1 MSLLESTIVGRGNGS
16 YTLNLSYRWMEL
28 VGDEEKALD
37 GKYGEALAITYR
49 ILVAIGEATGA
60 KKLVPVKWAHISGVN
75 YNTIGDGGM
84 RFLEKFS
91 TTAKFAVKTTINPM
105 GYDRSKPEDIPH
117 SFQERQENI
126 ASSYGRMGATPSF
139 TCTPYEV
146 FDLPE
151 KGTVVSVAESNA
163 AVFSNSLL
171 GLMTNKE
178 SALSALAS
186 SVTGKTPL
194 SDLRLE
200 EARSPKIAIET
211 DFDFRTELDYGLLG
225 YFAGKSVNHSCVA
238 LSSINKLDTMQAK
251 ALCAAI
257 GTSGSCGMFT
267 FGGKA
272 KEKISFGKKESQSVM
287 DELSTANDG
296 DIITLGSPQLGINE
310 LNLLAQLT
318 ETKKFTRRCI
328 VFCSRAIYNNAVKIG
343 LAGKIEKS
351 GVDFRCDSCICLTPY
366 VTKDK
371 YDSVITNSV
380 KGAYYLTKS
389 NKVKVAL
396 KDIKTIAEEYTQ

>member
-1 MSLLESTIVGRGNGS
+1 
-16 YTLNLSYRWMEL
+16 MEL
-28 VGDEEKALD
+28 ARDEEKALE
-37 GKYGEALAITYR
+37 GNSGEALATAYR

-60 KKLVPVKWAHISGVN
+60 KKLAPVKWAHISGVN

-91 TTAKFAVKTTINPM
+91 TSAKFAIKTTINPM
-105 GYDRSKPEDIPH
+105 GYDRCKPEDIPQ

-126 ASSYGRMGATPSF
+126 ASSYERMGAKPSF

-146 FDLPE
+146 FELPQ
-151 KGTVVSVAESNA
+151 KGTVVSFAESNA

-171 GLMTNKE
+171 GLRTNKE

-200 EARSPKIAIET
+200 EARNPKTAIES

-225 YFAGKSVNHSCVA
+225 YFAGKAVKDSCVA
-238 LSSINKLDTMQAK
+238 LNNINKLDTIEAK
-251 ALCAAI
+251 ALCAAM

-267 FGGKA
+267 LGGKA
-272 KEKISFGKKESQSVM
+272 KEKISFGKKEAQAVM
-287 DELSTANDG
+287 DELSTADDA

-310 LNLLAQLT
+310 LKLLAKLT

-328 VFCSRAIYNNAVKIG
+328 VFCSRTIYNSALKIG

-351 GVDFRCDSCICLTPY
+351 GADFRCDSCTCLTPY
-366 VTKDK
+366 VTKDR
-371 YDSVITNSV
+371 YDAVITNSV
-380 KGAYYLTKS
+380 KGAYYLSKS

>member
-1 MSLLESTIVGRGNGS
+1 
-16 YTLNLSYRWMEL
+16 MEL
-28 VGDEEKALD
+28 ARDEEKALE
-37 GKYGEALAITYR
+37 GNSGEALATAYR

-60 KKLVPVKWAHISGVN
+60 KKLAPVKWAHISGVN

-91 TTAKFAVKTTINPM
+91 ASAKFAIKTTINPM
-105 GYDRSKPEDIPH
+105 GYDRCKPEDIPQ

-126 ASSYGRMGATPSF
+126 ASSYERMGAKPSF

-146 FDLPE
+146 FELPQ
-151 KGTVVSVAESNA
+151 KGTVVSFAESNA

-171 GLMTNKE
+171 GLRTNKE

-200 EARSPKIAIET
+200 EARNPKTAIES
-211 DFDFRTELDYGLLG
+211 DFDFSTELDYGLLG
-225 YFAGKSVNHSCVA
+225 YFAGKAVKDSCVA
-238 LSSINKLDTMQAK
+238 LNNINKLDTIQAK
-251 ALCAAI
+251 ALCAAM

-267 FGGKA
+267 LGGKA
-272 KEKISFGKKESQSVM
+272 KEKISFGKKEAQAVM
-287 DELSTANDG
+287 DELSTADDA

-310 LNLLAQLT
+310 LKLLAKLT

-328 VFCSRAIYNNAVKIG
+328 VFCSRTIYNSALKIG

-351 GVDFRCDSCICLTPY
+351 GADFRCDSCTCLTPY
-366 VTKDK
+366 VTKDR
-371 YDSVITNSV
+371 YDAVITNSV
-380 KGAYYLTKS
+380 KGAYYLSKS

>member
-1 MSLLESTIVGRGNGS
+1 
-16 YTLNLSYRWMEL
+16 MEL
-28 VGDEEKALD
+28 ARDEEKALD
-37 GKYGEALAITYR
+37 GNSGEALATAYR

-60 KKLVPVKWAHISGVN
+60 TKLVPAKWAHISGVN

-84 RFLEKFS
+84 RFLQRFS
-91 TTAKFAVKTTINPM
+91 TSAKFAIRTTINPM
-105 GYDRSKPEDIPH
+105 GYDRSKPEDVPH

-126 ASSYGRMGATPSF
+126 AGSYEEMGATPSF

-146 FDLPE
+146 FDVPQ
-151 KGTVVSVAESNA
+151 KGTIVSFAESNA

-171 GLMTNKE
+171 GLRTNKE

-186 SVTGKTPL
+186 AVTGKTPL

-200 EARSPKIAIET
+200 EARNPKIAVES

-225 YFAGKSVNHSCVA
+225 YFAGKTVRDSCVA
-238 LSSINKLDTMQAK
+238 LNCINKPHTIQTK

-272 KEKISFGKKESQSVM
+272 KEKIFFGKKEAQAVM
-287 DELSTANDG
+287 DELSTADNA
-296 DIITLGSPQLGINE
+296 DIIALGSPQLGINE
-310 LNLLAQLT
+310 LNLLAKLT

-328 VFCSRAIYNNAVKIG
+328 VFCSRTIYKNAVKVG

-351 GVDFRCDSCICLTPY
+351 GVDFRCDSCTCLTPY
-366 VTKDK
+366 VTKEG
-371 YDSVITNSV
+371 YDAVITNSV
-380 KGAYYLTKS
+380 KAAYYLSKY

-396 KDIKTIAEEYTQ
+396 KDIKTIAEEYMQ

>member
-1 MSLLESTIVGRGNGS
+1 
-16 YTLNLSYRWMEL
+16 MEL
-28 VGDEEKALD
+28 ARDEEKALE
-37 GKYGEALAITYR
+37 GNSGEALATAYR

-60 KKLVPVKWAHISGVN
+60 KKLAPVKWAHISGVN

-91 TTAKFAVKTTINPM
+91 ASAKFAIKTTINPM
-105 GYDRSKPEDIPH
+105 GYDRCKPEDIPQ

-126 ASSYGRMGATPSF
+126 SSSYGRMGAKPSF

-146 FDLPE
+146 FELPQ
-151 KGTVVSVAESNA
+151 KGTVVSFAESNA

-171 GLMTNKE
+171 GLRTNKE

-200 EARSPKIAIET
+200 EARNPKTAIES

-225 YFAGKSVNHSCVA
+225 YFAGKAVKDSCVA
-238 LSSINKLDTMQAK
+238 LNNINKLDTIQAK
-251 ALCAAI
+251 ALCAAM

-267 FGGKA
+267 LGGKA
-272 KEKISFGKKESQSVM
+272 KEKISFGKKEAQAVM
-287 DELSTANDG
+287 DELSTADDA

-310 LNLLAQLT
+310 LKLLAKLT

-328 VFCSRAIYNNAVKIG
+328 VFCSRTIYNSALKIG

-351 GVDFRCDSCICLTPY
+351 GADFRCDSCTCLTPY
-366 VTKDK
+366 VTKDR
-371 YDSVITNSV
+371 YDAVITNSV
-380 KGAYYLTKS
+380 KGAYYLSKS

>member
-1 MSLLESTIVGRGNGS
+1 
-16 YTLNLSYRWMEL
+16 MEL
-28 VGDEEKALD
+28 ARDEEKALE
-37 GKYGEALAITYR
+37 GNSGEALATAYR

-91 TTAKFAVKTTINPM
+91 ASAKFAIKTTINPM
-105 GYDRSKPEDIPH
+105 GYDRCKPEDIPQ

-126 ASSYGRMGATPSF
+126 ASSYERMGAKPSF

-146 FDLPE
+146 FELPQ
-151 KGTVVSVAESNA
+151 KGTVVSFAESNA

-171 GLMTNKE
+171 GLRTNKE

-186 SVTGKTPL
+186 SITGKTPL

-200 EARSPKIAIET
+200 EARNPKTAIES

-225 YFAGKSVNHSCVA
+225 YFAGKAVKDSCVA
-238 LSSINKLDTMQAK
+238 LNNINKLDTIQAK
-251 ALCAAI
+251 ALCAAM

-267 FGGKA
+267 LGGKA
-272 KEKISFGKKESQSVM
+272 KEKISFGKKEAQAVM
-287 DELSTANDG
+287 DELSTADDA

-310 LNLLAQLT
+310 LKLLAKLT

-328 VFCSRAIYNNAVKIG
+328 VFCSRTIYNSALKIG

-351 GVDFRCDSCICLTPY
+351 GADFRCDSCTCLTPY
-366 VTKDK
+366 VTKDR
-371 YDSVITNSV
+371 YDAVITNSV
-380 KGAYYLTKS
+380 KGAYYLSKS

>member
-1 MSLLESTIVGRGNGS
+1 
-16 YTLNLSYRWMEL
+16 MEL
-28 VGDEEKALD
+28 EKDEEKALE
-37 GKYGEALAITYR
+37 GNWGEALATAYR

-60 KKLVPVKWAHISGVN
+60 KKLVRTKWAHISGVN

-84 RFLEKFS
+84 RFLERFS
-91 TTAKFAVKTTINPM
+91 ASAKFAVKTTINPM
-105 GYDRSKPEDIPH
+105 GYDRSKPEDVPH

-126 ASSYGRMGATPSF
+126 AGSYERMGATTSF

-146 FDLPE
+146 FDLPQR
-151 KGTVVSVAESNA
+151 GTVVSFAESNA

-171 GLMTNKE
+171 GLKTNKE

-200 EARSPKIAIET
+200 EARNPKIAVES

-225 YFAGKSVNHSCVA
+225 YFAGKVVRDSSVA
-238 LSSINKLDTMQAK
+238 LNGVNKLDTIQAK
-251 ALCAAI
+251 ALCAAM

-267 FGGKA
+267 LGGKA
-272 KEKISFGKKESQSVM
+272 KEKIFFGKKEAQAVM
-287 DELSTANDG
+287 DELSITDSA

-310 LNLLAQLT
+310 LKLLAKLT

-328 VFCSRAIYNNAVKIG
+328 IFCSRTIYNNAVKVG

-351 GVDFRCDSCICLTPY
+351 GADFKSDSCTCLTPY
-366 VTKDK
+366 ITKDR
-371 YDSVITNSV
+371 YDAVITNSV
-380 KGAYYLTKS
+380 KGAYYLSNS

>member
-1 MSLLESTIVGRGNGS
+1 
-16 YTLNLSYRWMEL
+16 MEL
-28 VGDEEKALD
+28 ARDEEKALD
-37 GKYGEALAITYR
+37 GNCGEAIATAYR

-60 KKLVPVKWAHISGVN
+60 KKLVPAKWAHISGVN

-84 RFLEKFS
+84 QFLQRFS
-91 TTAKFAVKTTINPM
+91 TSAKFAVKTTINPM
-105 GYDRSKPEDIPH
+105 GYDRSRPEDIPH

-126 ASSYGRMGATPSF
+126 ASSYERMGATPSF

-146 FDLPE
+146 FDLPQR
-151 KGTVVSVAESNA
+151 GTVVSFAESNA

-171 GLMTNKE
+171 GLKTNKE

-186 SVTGKTPL
+186 SVTGKTSL

-200 EARSPKIAIET
+200 EARNPKIAVES

-225 YFAGKSVNHSCVA
+225 YFAGNAVRDNSCVA
-238 LSSINKLDTMQAK
+238 LNSINKPDIIEAK

-267 FGGKA
+267 LEGKT
-272 KEKISFGKKESQSVM
+272 KEKISFGKKEAQAVM
-287 DELSTANDG
+287 DELSTANNA

-310 LNLLAQLT
+310 LKLLAKLT
-318 ETKKFTRRCI
+318 ETKKFTKRCI
-328 VFCSRAIYNNAVKIG
+328 VFCSRTIYDYAVKVG

-351 GVDFRCDSCICLTPY
+351 GVDFRCDSCTCLTPY
-366 VTKDK
+366 VTKDR
-371 YDSVITNSV
+371 YDAVITNSV
-380 KGAYYLTKS
+380 KGAYYLSKF

>member
-1 MSLLESTIVGRGNGS
+1 
-16 YTLNLSYRWMEL
+16 MEL
-28 VGDEEKALD
+28 GRDEEKALE
-37 GKYGEALAITYR
+37 GNSGEALATAYR

-60 KKLVPVKWAHISGVN
+60 KKLAPVKWAHISGVN

-91 TTAKFAVKTTINPM
+91 ACAKFAIKTTINPM
-105 GYDRSKPEDIPH
+105 GYDRCKPEDIPQ

-126 ASSYGRMGATPSF
+126 ASSYERMGAKPSF

-146 FDLPE
+146 FELPQ
-151 KGTVVSVAESNA
+151 KGTVVSFAESNA

-171 GLMTNKE
+171 GLRTNKE

-200 EARSPKIAIET
+200 EARNPKTAIES

-225 YFAGKSVNHSCVA
+225 YFAGKAVKDSCVA
-238 LSSINKLDTMQAK
+238 LNNINKLDTIQAK
-251 ALCAAI
+251 ALCAAM

-267 FGGKA
+267 LGGKA
-272 KEKISFGKKESQSVM
+272 KEKISFGKKEAQAVM
-287 DELSTANDG
+287 DELSTADDA

-310 LNLLAQLT
+310 MKLLAKLT

-328 VFCSRAIYNNAVKIG
+328 IFCSRTIYNSALKIG

-351 GVDFRCDSCICLTPY
+351 GADFRCDSCTCLTPY
-366 VTKDK
+366 VTKDR
-371 YDSVITNSV
+371 YDAVITNSV
-380 KGAYYLTKS
+380 KGAYYLSKS

>member
-1 MSLLESTIVGRGNGS
+1 
-16 YTLNLSYRWMEL
+16 MEL
-28 VGDEEKALD
+28 ARYEEKALED
-37 GKYGEALAITYR
+37 NSGEALATAYR

-91 TTAKFAVKTTINPM
+91 ASAKFAIKTTINPM
-105 GYDRSKPEDIPH
+105 GYDRRKPEDIPQ

-126 ASSYGRMGATPSF
+126 SSSYGRMGAKPSF

-146 FDLPE
+146 FELPQ
-151 KGTVVSVAESNA
+151 KGTVVSFAESNA

-171 GLMTNKE
+171 GLRTNKE

-200 EARSPKIAIET
+200 EARNPKTAIES

-225 YFAGKSVNHSCVA
+225 YFAGKAVKDSCVA
-238 LSSINKLDTMQAK
+238 LNNINKLDTIQAK
-251 ALCAAI
+251 ALCAAM

-267 FGGKA
+267 LGGKA
-272 KEKISFGKKESQSVM
+272 KEKISFGKKEAQAVM
-287 DELSTANDG
+287 DELSTADDA

-310 LNLLAQLT
+310 LKLLAKLT
-318 ETKKFTRRCI
+318 ETKKFTRCCI
-328 VFCSRAIYNNAVKIG
+328 VFCSRTIYNSALKIG

-351 GVDFRCDSCICLTPY
+351 GADFRCDSCTCLTPY
-366 VTKDK
+366 VTKDR
-371 YDSVITNSV
+371 YDAVITNSV
-380 KGAYYLTKS
+380 KGAYYLSKS
-389 NKVKVAL
+389 NTVKVAL

>member
-1 MSLLESTIVGRGNGS
+1 
-16 YTLNLSYRWMEL
+16 MEL
-28 VGDEEKALD
+28 ARDEEKALD
-37 GKYGEALAITYR
+37 GNCGEAIATAYR

-60 KKLVPVKWAHISGVN
+60 KKLVPAKWAHISGVN

-84 RFLEKFS
+84 QFLQRFS
-91 TTAKFAVKTTINPM
+91 TSAKFAVKTTINPM
-105 GYDRSKPEDIPH
+105 GYDRSRPEGIPH

-126 ASSYGRMGATPSF
+126 ASSYERMGATPSF

-146 FDLPE
+146 FDLPQR
-151 KGTVVSVAESNA
+151 GTVVSFAESNA

-171 GLMTNKE
+171 GLKTNKE

-200 EARSPKIAIET
+200 EARNPKIAVES

-225 YFAGKSVNHSCVA
+225 YFAGNAVRDNSCVA
-238 LSSINKLDTMQAK
+238 LNSINKPDIIEAK

-267 FGGKA
+267 LEGKA
-272 KEKISFGKKESQSVM
+272 KEKISFGKKEAQAVM
-287 DELSTANDG
+287 DELSTANNA

-310 LNLLAQLT
+310 LKLLAKLT
-318 ETKKFTRRCI
+318 ETKKFTKRCI
-328 VFCSRAIYNNAVKIG
+328 VFCSRTIYDYAVKVG

-351 GVDFRCDSCICLTPY
+351 GVDFRCDSCTCLTPY
-366 VTKDK
+366 VTKDR
-371 YDSVITNSV
+371 YDAVITNSV
-380 KGAYYLTKS
+380 KAAYYLSKF

>member
-1 MSLLESTIVGRGNGS
+1 
-16 YTLNLSYRWMEL
+16 MEL
-28 VGDEEKALD
+28 ARDEE
-37 GKYGEALAITYR
+37 EALNGKNGDALSSAYR

-60 KKLVPVKWAHISGVN
+60 KKLVPIKWAHISGVN
-75 YNTIGDGGM
+75 YNTIGDAGIQ
-84 RFLEKFS
+84 FLDKFS
-91 TTAKFAVKTTINPM
+91 STAKVKVMTTINPM
-105 GYDRSKPEDIPH
+105 GYDRTKPDEIPV
-117 SFQERQENI
+117 SFQEKQ
-126 ASSYGRMGATPSF
+126 ASIVRSYERMGTQPSF

-146 FDLPE
+146 FDIPQ
-151 KGTVVSVAESNA
+151 KGTAVSFAESNA

-186 SVTGKTPL
+186 SVTGKAPL

-200 EARSPKIAIET
+200 EARNPKVTIEA

-225 YFAGKSVNHSCVA
+225 YFAGKVVKDSSVA
-238 LSSINKLDTMQAK
+238 LDSINRLNTIQAK

-272 KEKISFGKKESQSVM
+272 KEKISFGKKEAQSVM
-287 DELSTANDG
+287 DELNTADDAN
-296 DIITLGSPQLGINE
+296 IITLGSPQLGLNE
-310 LNLLAQLT
+310 LELLAKLT
-318 ETKKFTRRCI
+318 ESKKFTRRCML
-328 VFCSRAIYNNAVKIG
+328 FCSRTIHNEAIKMG

-351 GVDFRCDSCICLTPY
+351 GVDFRCDSCTCLTPY
-366 VTKDK
+366 VTKDR
-371 YDSVITNSV
+371 YDAVITNSV

-396 KDIKTIAEEYTQ
+396 KDIKTIVGEYTE

>member
-1 MSLLESTIVGRGNGS
+1 MRLAR
-16 YTLNLSYRWMEL
+16 
-28 VGDEEKALD
+28 DEEKALN
-37 GKYGEALAITYR
+37 GKYDEALATAYR
-49 ILVAIGEATGA
+49 ILVAIGEAIGA

-126 ASSYGRMGATPSF
+126 ASSYERMGATPSF

-146 FDLPE
+146 FDLPQR
-151 KGTVVSVAESNA
+151 GTAVSFAESNA
-163 AVFSNSLL
+163 AVFSNSIL
-171 GLMTNKE
+171 GLKTNKE

-200 EARSPKIAIET
+200 EARSPKISIET
-211 DFDFRTELDYGLLG
+211 DFDLRTELDYGLLG
-225 YFAGKSVNHSCVA
+225 YFAGKSVKDSCVA
-238 LSSINKLDTMQAK
+238 LNSISRLDTIQAK
-251 ALCAAI
+251 SLCAAI

-267 FGGKA
+267 FGGKS
-272 KEKISFGKKESQSVM
+272 KEKISFGKKEAQSVM
-287 DELSTANDG
+287 DELSTAEDA

-310 LNLLAQLT
+310 LRLLATLT
-318 ETKKFTRRCI
+318 ESKKFTRRCI
-328 VFCSRAIYNNAVKIG
+328 VFCSRTIYNDAIKIG
-343 LAGKIEKS
+343 LASKIEKS
-351 GVDFRCDSCICLTPY
+351 GADFRCDSCTCLTPY
-366 VTKDK
+366 ITREK
-371 YDSVITNSV
+371 YDAVITNSV
-380 KGAYYLTKS
+380 KGAYYLSKS

>member
-1 MSLLESTIVGRGNGS
+1 
-16 YTLNLSYRWMEL
+16 MEL
-28 VGDEEKALD
+28 ARDEEKALE
-37 GKYGEALAITYR
+37 GNSGEALATAYR

-60 KKLVPVKWAHISGVN
+60 KKLAPVKWAHISGVN

-91 TTAKFAVKTTINPM
+91 ASAKFAIKTTINPM
-105 GYDRSKPEDIPH
+105 GYDRCKPEDIPQ

-126 ASSYGRMGATPSF
+126 ASSYERMGAKPSF

-146 FDLPE
+146 FELPQ
-151 KGTVVSVAESNA
+151 KGTVVSFAESNA

-171 GLMTNKE
+171 GLRTNKE

-200 EARSPKIAIET
+200 EARNPKTAIES

-225 YFAGKSVNHSCVA
+225 YFAGKAVKDSCVA
-238 LSSINKLDTMQAK
+238 LNNINKLDTIQAK
-251 ALCAAI
+251 ALCAAM

-267 FGGKA
+267 LGGKA
-272 KEKISFGKKESQSVM
+272 KEKISFGKKEAQAVM
-287 DELSTANDG
+287 DELSTADDA

-310 LNLLAQLT
+310 LKLLAKLT

-328 VFCSRAIYNNAVKIG
+328 VFCSRTIYNSALKIG

-351 GVDFRCDSCICLTPY
+351 GADFRCDSCTCLTPY
-366 VTKDK
+366 VTKDR
-371 YDSVITNSV
+371 YDAVITNSV
-380 KGAYYLTKS
+380 KGAYYLSKS

>member
-1 MSLLESTIVGRGNGS
+1 
-16 YTLNLSYRWMEL
+16 MEL
-28 VGDEEKALD
+28 ARDEEKALE
-37 GKYGEALAITYR
+37 GNSGEALATAYR

-60 KKLVPVKWAHISGVN
+60 KKLAPVKWAHISGVN

-91 TTAKFAVKTTINPM
+91 TSAKFAIKTTINPM
-105 GYDRSKPEDIPH
+105 GYDRCKPEDIPQ

-126 ASSYGRMGATPSF
+126 ASSYERMGAKPSF

-146 FDLPE
+146 FELPQ
-151 KGTVVSVAESNA
+151 KGTVVSFAESNA

-171 GLMTNKE
+171 GLRTNKE

-200 EARSPKIAIET
+200 EARNPKTAIES

-225 YFAGKSVNHSCVA
+225 YFAGKAVKDSCVA
-238 LSSINKLDTMQAK
+238 LNNINKLDTIQAK
-251 ALCAAI
+251 ALCAAM

-267 FGGKA
+267 LGGKA
-272 KEKISFGKKESQSVM
+272 KEKISFGKKEAQAVM
-287 DELSTANDG
+287 DELSTADDA

-310 LNLLAQLT
+310 LKLLAKLT

-328 VFCSRAIYNNAVKIG
+328 VFCSRTIYNSALKIG

-351 GVDFRCDSCICLTPY
+351 GADFRCDSCTCLTPY
-366 VTKDK
+366 VTKDR
-371 YDSVITNSV
+371 YDAVITNSV
-380 KGAYYLTKS
+380 KGAYYLSKS

-396 KDIKTIAEEYTQ
+396 KGIKTIAEEYTQ

>member
-1 MSLLESTIVGRGNGS
+1 
-16 YTLNLSYRWMEL
+16 MEL
-28 VGDEEKALD
+28 ARDEEKALD
-37 GKYGEALAITYR
+37 GNCGEALATAYR

-60 KKLVPVKWAHISGVN
+60 KELVPVKWAHISGVN

-91 TTAKFAVKTTINPM
+91 ATAKVAVKTTINPL
-105 GYDRSKPEDIPH
+105 GYDRSKPDDIPQ

-126 ASSYGRMGATPSF
+126 ASSYERMGATPSF

-146 FDLPE
+146 FDLPQ
-151 KGTVVSVAESNA
+151 KGTVVSFAESNA

-171 GLMTNKE
+171 GLKTNKE

-200 EARSPKIAIET
+200 EARNPKIAIES

-225 YFAGKSVNHSCVA
+225 YYAGKAVKDSCVA
-238 LSSINKLDTMQAK
+238 LNSINKLDTIQAK
-251 ALCAAI
+251 ALCAAM

-272 KEKISFGKKESQSVM
+272 KEKISFGKKEAQEVM
-287 DELSTANDG
+287 DELSTADDA

-310 LNLLAQLT
+310 LKLLAKLT

-328 VFCSRAIYNNAVKIG
+328 VFCSQTIHHNAVKIG
-343 LAGKIEKS
+343 LADKIEKS
-351 GVDFRCDSCICLTPY
+351 GAHFRCDSCICLTPY
-366 VTKDK
+366 VTKDR
-371 YDSVITNSV
+371 YDAVITNSV
-380 KGAYYLTKS
+380 KGAYYLSKS

>member
-1 MSLLESTIVGRGNGS
+1 
-16 YTLNLSYRWMEL
+16 MEL
-28 VGDEEKALD
+28 SRDEEEALD
-37 GKYGEALAITYR
+37 RKNGDALSSAYR

-60 KKLVPVKWAHISGVN
+60 KKLVPIKWAHISGVN
-75 YNTIGDGGM
+75 YNTIGDAGIQ
-84 RFLEKFS
+84 FLDKFS
-91 TTAKFAVKTTINPM
+91 STAKVKVMTTINPM
-105 GYDRSKPEDIPH
+105 GYDRTKPDEIPA
-117 SFQERQENI
+117 SFQEKQ
-126 ASSYGRMGATPSF
+126 ASIVRSYERMGTQPSF

-146 FDLPE
+146 FDIPQ
-151 KGTVVSVAESNA
+151 KGTAVSFAESNA

-186 SVTGKTPL
+186 SVTGKAPL

-200 EARSPKIAIET
+200 EARNPKVAIEA

-225 YFAGKSVNHSCVA
+225 YFAGKVVKDSSVA
-238 LSSINKLDTMQAK
+238 LDSINRLNTMQAK

-272 KEKISFGKKESQSVM
+272 KEKISFGKKEAQSVM
-287 DELSTANDG
+287 DELNTADDAN
-296 DIITLGSPQLGINE
+296 IITLGSPQLGLNE
-310 LNLLAQLT
+310 LELLAKLT
-318 ETKKFTRRCI
+318 ESKKFTRRCML
-328 VFCSRAIYNNAVKIG
+328 FCSRTIHKEAIKMG

-351 GVDFRCDSCICLTPY
+351 GVDFRCDSCTCLTPY
-366 VTKDK
+366 VTKDR
-371 YDSVITNSV
+371 YDAVITNSV

-396 KDIKTIAEEYTQ
+396 KDIKTIVEEYTE

>member
-1 MSLLESTIVGRGNGS
+1 
-16 YTLNLSYRWMEL
+16 MEL
-28 VGDEEKALD
+28 ARDEEKALD
-37 GKYGEALAITYR
+37 GNCGEALATAYR

-91 TTAKFAVKTTINPM
+91 TSAKFAVKTTINPM
-105 GYDRSKPEDIPH
+105 GYDRSKPEDIAH

-126 ASSYGRMGATPSF
+126 ASSYERMGATPSF

-146 FDLPE
+146 FDLPQ
-151 KGTVVSVAESNA
+151 KGTVVSFAESNA

-171 GLMTNKE
+171 GLKINKE

-200 EARSPKIAIET
+200 EARNPKIAIES

-225 YFAGKSVNHSCVA
+225 YFAGKAVKDSCIA
-238 LSSINKLDTMQAK
+238 LNSINKPDTIQAK
-251 ALCAAI
+251 ALCAAM

-267 FGGKA
+267 LGGKK
-272 KEKISFGKKESQSVM
+272 KEKISFGKREAQVVM
-287 DELSTANDG
+287 DELSTADDA

-310 LNLLAQLT
+310 LKLLAKLT
-318 ETKKFTRRCI
+318 ETKKFTRRCM
-328 VFCSRAIYNNAVKIG
+328 VFCSRTIYNNAVKIG

-351 GVDFRCDSCICLTPY
+351 GADFRCDSCTCLTPY
-366 VTKDK
+366 VNKDK
-371 YDSVITNSV
+371 YDAVITNSV
-380 KGAYYLTKS
+380 KGAYYLSKS